1 MTWCQRLN
9 FDARAMLIPLS
20 FAAQVGGS
28 LTMMGSS
35 INFVAKQV
43 FKEQWTMRFMDLSIG
58 GLILSV
64 VVGAYCIVLA
74 PTCLKKA
81 PPGGRGS
88 VTSQTTTRS
97 SRTSDEDIALDAES
111 PPQSASTSKSI
122 VVGALARNNYDIEM
136 VVLPYGPLVG
146 EALDGTGLHRIKG
159 IHALELSSRGE
170 GSGRYGLEPLCGN
183 DTIQVRA
190 TASGIASLRRVRG
203 LAMVNEDDFNMLGAR
218 RRQRRLMEAVVA
230 EGLAGRAVNV
240 LSMRHDLHCAVL
252 SVRSRKNAKWRSPD
266 FQLTEGD
273 VLLIEASTE
282 LVGSEKWVENFGVV
296 HVVENSMPQRTGRAP
311 DTLRAVAAVVGLV
324 TVIGVTMSGEE
335 NLQLQ
340 VLCVLLLC
348 FLIMIKAV
356 EVKEA
361 YKAVNAGILLTI
373 VGALALGDAVQDTG
387 LAAYLA
393 SHIVHATRDLGQY
406 GVLCGLYIAAAGLG
420 LFVTNAAVVAI
431 LGEIGMRAAAQ
442 LNIPVATVAL
452 LITYASSACWMSPYS
467 YQTNLMVM
475 PVGSYTWGDFLKFG
489 VPLQVLHMITCVLI
503 TPFCAQLIGCNGCP
517 ASQTSSTTM
526 MTAA

>member
-1 MTWCQRLN
+1 
-9 FDARAMLIPLS
+9 
-20 FAAQVGGS
+20 
-28 LTMMGSS
+28 
-35 INFVAKQV
+35 
-43 FKEQWTMRFMDLSIG
+43 
-58 GLILSV
+58 
-64 VVGAYCIVLA
+64 
-74 PTCLKKA
+74 
-81 PPGGRGS
+81 
-88 VTSQTTTRS
+88 
-97 SRTSDEDIALDAES
+97 
-111 PPQSASTSKSI
+111 
-122 VVGALARNNYDIEM
+122 
-136 VVLPYGPLVG
+136 
-146 EALDGTGLHRIKG
+146 
-159 IHALELSSRGE
+159 
-170 GSGRYGLEPLCGN
+170 
-183 DTIQVRA
+183 
-190 TASGIASLRRVRG
+190 
-203 LAMVNEDDFNMLGAR
+203 
-218 RRQRRLMEAVVA
+218 
-230 EGLAGRAVNV
+230 
-240 LSMRHDLHCAVL
+240 
-252 SVRSRKNAKWRSPD
+252 
-266 FQLTEGD
+266 
-273 VLLIEASTE
+273 
-282 LVGSEKWVENFGVV
+282 
-296 HVVENSMPQRTGRAP
+296 
-311 DTLRAVAAVVGLV
+311 
-324 TVIGVTMSGEE
+324 MSGEE

-475 PVGSYTWGDFLKFG
+475 PVGNYTWGDFLKFG